1 MKTRFLPC
9 RQPELGSLRRWL
21 RVLPVVVPVAVFPGC
36 SDFLASDGLAEG
48 EGEEFGGEGSEGE
61 GEDSNI
67 GFGGAGDFGFVR
79 ALLDANQVPQADDI
93 DDVGFFAEHQ
103 TTLPPADCGDRVCP
117 HAMLGAMANLVDGS
131 DCTLLQVGLNSPLTI
146 DPADRPPLTLA
157 VAVDVSGSMNADD
170 RIGFVRQGLRRLS
183 NELDD
188 DDQLAIIL
196 YSSTARVALPLTPVA
211 GHRNDIADIADT
223 LVADGATNIFDG
235 LDTAFEEVVAAFDT
249 TRQHRVVL
257 LSDGV
262 ATAGN
267 SDPTAIRSMAATWVS
282 EGVPLTTVGVGTD
295 FDLELMRG
303 LAEDGDGNFYFLDDA
318 TAVDEV
324 FTEEISTFLMPV
336 AFNVTL
342 EIDLGADWTVRNVYG
357 VRDFVVDDAGTG
369 GRVTLNAV
377 YLAGR
382 TSADDTFEGE
392 GRRGG
397 GSALLLEIMPTTLET
412 SLDPSQIG
420 EVNVEFTAPG
430 AAQPTIMAT
439 PSPQG
444 STALPA
450 RGFFSSRIVEKSF
463 VMLNLVVGMRS
474 AATAFHAGQ
483 ADEAASVLDNLVLAA
498 SDYEDS
504 ANNGDGDADIRADI
518 TLLEQFRD
526 VVIAQGG
533 TPDGENAD
541 DPWPAD

>member
-1 MKTRFLPC
+1 MKKNRNQVRAVACLLLP
-9 RQPELGSLRRWL
+9 LSL
-21 RVLPVVVPVAVFPGC
+21 VAC
-36 SDFLASDGLAEG
+36 SDDALFGGLPISAGEG
-48 EGEEFGGEGSEGE
+48 EGA
-61 GEDSNI
+61 EDLDNTNI

-79 ALLDANQVPQADDI
+79 AQLDANQVPQASDI

-103 TTLPPADCGDRVCP
+103 TTLPPPDCGDRVCP

-157 VAVDVSGSMNADD
+157 VAVDVSGSMQADD
-170 RIGFVRQGLRRLS
+170 RIGFVRQGLLRLS

-188 DDQLAIIL
+188 EDQLAIVL

-211 GHRNDIADIADT
+211 GHRNDIADIAQG
-223 LVADGATNIFDG
+223 LVADGSTNIFDG
-235 LDTAFEEVVAAFDT
+235 LDLAFGEVVAAFDA
-249 TRQHRVVL
+249 TRQHRVIL

-262 ATAGN
+262 ATSGETSPAL
-267 SDPTAIRSMAATWVS
+267 IRAMAAGWVD

-324 FTEEISTFLMPV
+324 FTEEVATFLMPV
-336 AFNVTL
+336 AFDVTL
-342 EIDLGADWTVRNVYG
+342 SVDLGADWTLRNVYG
-357 VRDFVVDDAGTG
+357 VRDFVVNEG
-369 GRVTLNAV
+369 GNGGAVTLNAV

-382 TSADDTFEGE
+382 TDDDDTFEGE

-397 GSALLLEIMPTTLET
+397 GAALLLEVMPTTL
-412 SLDPSQIG
+412 DAADVSQVG
-420 EVNVEFTAPG
+420 EVTVEFTAPG
-430 AAQPTIMAT
+430 ASGPTIMT
-439 PSPQG
+439 TSSPEG
-444 STALPA
+444 SVTLPA
-450 RGFFSSRIVEKSF
+450 RGRFSSRIVEKSF

-474 AATAFHAGQ
+474 AATAFYAGQ
-483 ADEAASVLDNLVLAA
+483 PDEAASVLDGLVLAA
-498 SDYEDS
+498 ADYEDS
-504 ANNGDGDADIRADI
+504 ANDGAGDADIAADI
-518 TLLEQFRD
+518 ALLEQFRD
-526 VVIAQGG
+526 VIVAQGG
-533 TPDGENAD
+533 TPDGDNED